1 MSASTL
7 SFQALDTLF
16 FRESRPFEAIGGSE
30 LSSLFPPPPRTL
42 MGAVRTAIGDALG
55 ADWNLF
61 GDAKENYTLPD
72 GRKLYDLIGYGDK
85 LGGLSLH
92 GIWLTLN
99 GERLYPAPLFLLQ
112 HGEEYKRLK
121 IGEAKKG
128 ASNNLGNT
136 RLPELPDKVASGQ
149 PLENTWLTAAGL
161 DAVLCGN
168 VPTKDQIYSAG
179 QLFEREP
186 RLGIARNNDTRTA
199 IDGLLY
205 QSEHV
210 RPKNDL
216 TIEADIS
223 GLPDNFGITR
233 KMVRLGAEGRLA
245 GIQSKPS
252 CSHPASPQPDT
263 NSRGLI
269 LMLMSTAHLKQ
280 RWLPDGFNEQPE
292 IQNGITVWRGVVEG
306 IALTLHSAVIGKAQR
321 EGGWNMAIRAPR
333 PAESLVP
340 AGSAYYCTVD
350 NGNHAE
356 AIAALHG
363 KQIGSDQN
371 LGRGIIFCGLWQQ
384 NEFNLSGEQQ

>member
-136 RLPELPDKVASGQ
+136 RLPELPDK
-149 PLENTWLTAAGL
+149 
-161 DAVLCGN
+161 
-168 VPTKDQIYSAG
+168 
-179 QLFEREP
+179 
-186 RLGIARNNDTRTA
+186 
-199 IDGLLY
+199 
-205 QSEHV
+205 
-210 RPKNDL
+210 
-216 TIEADIS
+216 
-223 GLPDNFGITR
+223 
-233 KMVRLGAEGRLA
+233 
-245 GIQSKPS
+245 
-252 CSHPASPQPDT
+252 
-263 NSRGLI
+263 
-269 LMLMSTAHLKQ
+269 
-280 RWLPDGFNEQPE
+280 
-292 IQNGITVWRGVVEG
+292 
-306 IALTLHSAVIGKAQR
+306 
-321 EGGWNMAIRAPR
+321 
-333 PAESLVP
+333 
-340 AGSAYYCTVD
+340 
-350 NGNHAE
+350 
-356 AIAALHG
+356 
-363 KQIGSDQN
+363 
-371 LGRGIIFCGLWQQ
+371 
-384 NEFNLSGEQQ
+384 

>member
-55 ADWNLF
+55 ADWETFKTSSGKDLKAF
-61 GDAKENYTLPD
+61 IGDATGYSPLALTGLWLSHD
-72 GRKLYDLIGYGDK
+72 GK
-85 LGGLSLH
+85 
-92 GIWLTLN
+92 
-99 GERLYPAPLFLLQ
+99 RLYPTPLFLLQ
-112 HGEEYKRLK
+112 HGEEYKRLR
-121 IGEAKKG
+121 IGEAKTG

-149 PLENTWLTAAGL
+149 PLENTWLTAEGL
-161 DAVLCGN
+161 DAVLRGN
-168 VPTKDQIYSAG
+168 VPAKEQIYSAG
-179 QLFEREP
+179 MLFEREP
-186 RLGIARNNDTRTA
+186 RLGIARNNDTRTV

-210 RPKNDL
+210 RPKNNL

-245 GIQSKPS
+245 GIQTKCYCAHPGGTKPDA
-252 CSHPASPQPDT
+252 H
-263 NSRGLI
+263 SRGLI
-269 LMLMSTAHLKQ
+269 LILMSSAHFKSG
-280 RWLPDGFNEQPE
+280 WSPDGFNEEPE
-292 IQNGITVWRGVVEG
+292 IKNGVTVWRGVLEG

-321 EGGWNMAIRAPR
+321 EGGWDMASRAPR

-350 NGNHAE
+350 NGNLVE

-384 NEFNLSGEQQ
+384 NEFNLSGEQ